1 MRHRGGRPLAGRPC
15 DAPFPAEGESV
26 ETEEA
31 RPSPVDKR
39 EQYSAGAWLIGWIVF
54 LGSEFVTSLLLFSSW
69 ANCHLGRNGAY
80 QFFSL
85 VVTATAM
92 ATVSTVL
99 WAVMRKATGRRGLL
113 LPLVLTVVA
122 TAV

>member
-1 MRHRGGRPLAGRPC
+1 M
-15 DAPFPAEGESV
+15 
-26 ETEEA
+26 
-31 RPSPVDKR
+31 
-39 EQYSAGAWLIGWIVF
+39 VF
-54 LGSEFVTSLLLFSSW
+54 LGSGFVTSLLLFSSW

-85 VVTATAM
+85 VVAATVM

-122 TAV
+122 TAVLLWPALAVWYVSPGHPDSACGPGGTPMGWPSWLPL

>member
-1 MRHRGGRPLAGRPC
+1 
-15 DAPFPAEGESV
+15 
-26 ETEEA
+26 
-31 RPSPVDKR
+31 
-39 EQYSAGAWLIGWIVF
+39 
-54 LGSEFVTSLLLFSSW
+54 VTSLLLFSSW

-122 TAV
+122 TAVLLWPALTVWYVSPGHPDSVCGPGGTPVGWPSWLPL